1 VNDEWTCEA
10 ASCIRFKLIRKL
22 EDLHNDFTT
31 FHPIFTHQLFDDERI
46 TGYKGLCIEIYK
58 AADTLFT
65 YLHIEFEAKR
75 DYAADVRQII
85 TSRMLHPYTE
95 SLDKFIE
102 HIRDRERG
110 RILFEPSGTKV
121 AEYPLDKHLWPS
133 YSKREPNLA
142 SVSFE
147 IYVGPLSSSE
157 MKRYHSLLQMFLLFF
172 IDASSYINSEDPLW
186 EVMLVF
192 ERRRFLHESDE
203 KRHYSFVGY
212 ATLYKFFAFP
222 DSTRLRVSQIFVAP
236 PHQRK
241 GHGKAMLQEVYRIA
255 EQRKYLETNVED
267 PAPSFQFLRD
277 LTDMEN
283 CVALGF
289 FQPDKKGSR
298 PLRSSYLEEWDEKYA
313 KIVHQTLRITM
324 EQVRRC
330 YEAFKLGALSKAD
343 KAAYQQYRLEVKAR
357 LLHQNQEEMS
367 ALDLEPRKQ
376 RLHEMYLE
384 LESTYDQLL
393 LRLNKVVW

>member
-1 VNDEWTCEA
+1 
-10 ASCIRFKLIRKL
+10 
-22 EDLHNDFTT
+22 
-31 FHPIFTHQLFDDERI
+31 
-46 TGYKGLCIEIYK
+46 
-58 AADTLFT
+58 
-65 YLHIEFEAKR
+65 
-75 DYAADVRQII
+75 
-85 TSRMLHPYTE
+85 
-95 SLDKFIE
+95 
-102 HIRDRERG
+102 
-110 RILFEPSGTKV
+110 
-121 AEYPLDKHLWPS
+121 
-133 YSKREPNLA
+133 
-142 SVSFE
+142 
-147 IYVGPLSSSE
+147 
-157 MKRYHSLLQMFLLFF
+157 
-172 IDASSYINSEDPLW
+172 
-186 EVMLVF
+186 
-192 ERRRFLHESDE
+192 
-203 KRHYSFVGY
+203 
-212 ATLYKFFAFP
+212 
-222 DSTRLRVSQIFVAP
+222 
-236 PHQRK
+236 
-241 GHGKAMLQEVYRIA
+241 LQEVYRIA

-330 YEAFKLGALSKAD
+330 YEAFKLGALNKAD